1 MICFFHRIWKRQA
14 MVCIILHSM
23 VSILWSQSGET
34 QIESTLEEDVGLS
47 TVYEVE
53 IANNREDLRYSG
65 LFRMIIRLEND
76 FGISINPQ
84 NFPVIAINFDTRIA
98 PGLHTQIELLSTMA
112 KILELR
118 GFEKENLFFVTYR
131 LETSLIKDFE
141 NGLQGYRIITSKSEN
156 YYHPEWFHESPM
168 PSSIGDLAELLIK
181 YPNDFETRKE
191 MERKSNLPACLFL
204 GDTYWINLATA
215 KDDYYIGIDGAVT
228 NATLNACGNTQ
239 RFRKDNTMGPAAAS
253 EILAIPELW
262 DKHLFSLI
270 DLSEI
275 QIAGGPTFNS
285 EFVRHQSFLLL
296 SKNPVFLDYH
306 AMHRICKLRRMAG
319 LLDKNPDNF
328 KLFTYA
334 KELGLGDVSESRI
347 LKLPD

>member
-34 QIESTLEEDVGLS
+34 QIKTTAEDDIGLS

-53 IANNREDLRYSG
+53 IINDRKELRYSG
-65 LFRMIIRLEND
+65 LFRMIVRLEND
-76 FGISINPQ
+76 LGISISPKK
-84 NFPVIAINFDTRIA
+84 FPVIAINFDTRIA

-118 GFEKENLFFVTYR
+118 GFEKEDVFFVTNR
-131 LETSLIKDFE
+131 LETSLRKDLE
-141 NGLQGYRIITSKSEN
+141 NELQGYEIITSESEN

-168 PSSIGDLAELLIK
+168 PSSMGDLAELLIK
-181 YPNDFETRKE
+181 YPNNSETRKE

-228 NATLNACGNTQ
+228 NATLNACSNTQ
-239 RFRKDNTMGPAAAS
+239 RFRKDTTMGPAAAS
-253 EILAIPELW
+253 EILAIPELLE
-262 DKHLFSLI
+262 KHLFSLI
-270 DLSEI
+270 DLSEV
-275 QIAGGPTFNS
+275 QIAGSPTFNS
-285 EFVRHQSFLLL
+285 EFVRQQSFLLL

-306 AMHRICKLRRMAG
+306 AMHRICKLRKMAG
-319 LLDKNPDNF
+319 LLDKNPDKL

-334 KELGLGDVSESRI
+334 QALGLGDVSQSRI
-347 LKLPD
+347 LKFPD